1 MQRFFILVGHFFAA
15 SLLTFIVAS
24 IVHSQFVLHGLTELG
39 IFISWNDR
47 MAMTLQ
53 DMQGLFP
60 TLGPIISLSLL
71 LGFTTVSLLRK
82 WLVTD
87 YTPLSLLYP
96 LAGMGAVWLMLA
108 AMQPIMHITV
118 IASAR
123 SNAGLLSLCLCG
135 ALGGWLFGRLR
146 SEQTQ
151 RSQSV

>member
-1 MQRFFILVGHFFAA
+1 MQAIFVLIGHFFAA
-15 SLLTFIVAS
+15 SLLTFFVAS
-24 IVHSQFVLHGLTELG
+24 MLHSQFVLHGLSELG

-47 MAMTLQ
+47 LSMTWQ

-71 LGFTTVSLLRK
+71 LGFITVSLLRP
-82 WLVTD
+82 WLVRHN
-87 YTPLSLLYP
+87 TPLSLLYP
-96 LAGMGAVWLMLA
+96 LAGMSAVWLMLV

-123 SNAGLLSLCLCG
+123 SNAGLFSLCLCG

-146 SEQTQ
+146 SEHTLLKAEA
-151 RSQSV
+151 

>member
-1 MQRFFILVGHFFAA
+1 MQAIFVLIGHFFAA
-15 SLLTFIVAS
+15 SLLTFFVAS
-24 IVHSQFVLHGLTELG
+24 MLHSQFVLHGLSELG

-47 MAMTLQ
+47 LAMTWQ

-71 LGFTTVSLLRK
+71 LGFITVSLLRP
-82 WLVTD
+82 WLVRH

-96 LAGMGAVWLMLA
+96 LAGMSAVWLMLV

-123 SNAGLLSLCLCG
+123 SNAGLFSLCG

-146 SEQTQ
+146 TAVVEQNAIED
-151 RSQSV
+151 